1 MFVSGV
7 TILELHISMF
17 CIATVSI
24 VVQLV
29 FSCMIA
35 YALFSNPI
43 EKTNGLFMYALIMML
58 LGWLGFFFG
67 TYNDKTCKNYVKFLI
82 NDAE

>member
-1 MFVSGV
+1 MLISGV

-24 VVQLV
+24 VVQSL

-35 YALFSNPI
+35 YVFFSNPI
-43 EKTNGLFMYALIMML
+43 ENTNGLLMYALIMML

-67 TYNDKTCKNYVKFLI
+67 TYYSKNI
-82 NDAE
+82 